1 MGDRGYS
8 VEDRIVDFLTF
19 MANVVT
25 LIINIAC
32 AIQRLSRRDH
42 TKGPNRE

>member
-1 MGDRGYS
+1 MGNKEYN

-32 AIQRLSRRDH
+32 AIQRLSRRDQ